1 MVMIEKEGGHEE
13 RENKKQVKNS
23 KKEVTCFSQTKGKG
37 ITKER
42 MLTSLARSFEALS
55 MQTAVQS
62 RSVSMLARLT
72 PTQDSKNRVKR
83 VGRGP
88 GSGLG
93 KTSGRGQKGQKAR
106 GSVPNWFEGGQTPLW
121 KLFPKRGF
129 YRHQKLELNELK
141 LGKIQEFYDKGKL
154 DFLAEGETLTMKH
167 MKDCG
172 LITGSMK
179 DGVVILGDSVKYT
192 APIKIESTKA
202 TQPALESI
210 KQAGGDFTAAYYS
223 RGLGY
228 RAHHSPEWFIE
239 NKGYV
244 PIRARPIARRDIVF
258 YSNPEKNGY
267 LANSDY
273 VKQITVGGAKTKKVA
288 KKTALDIEVEEAAN
302 SDSTIAAA
310 KSFSNNKIVS
320 FAALKL

>member
-1 MVMIEKEGGHEE
+1 
-13 RENKKQVKNS
+13 
-23 KKEVTCFSQTKGKG
+23 
-37 ITKER
+37 
-42 MLTSLARSFEALS
+42 MLASLARSFEALNIR
-55 MQTAVQS
+55 TAAQS
-62 RSVSMLARLT
+62 RSVSMMGRLT
-72 PTQDSKNRVKR
+72 PTQDSKNRVRR

-141 LGKIQEFYDKGKL
+141 LGRIQEFYDKGKL

-179 DGVVILGDSVKYT
+179 DGVVILGDAAKYT

-202 TQPALESI
+202 SQPAMETI
-210 KQAGGDFTAAYYS
+210 KQAGGEFTAAYYS
-223 RGLGY
+223 RGLGF
-228 RAHHSPEWFIE
+228 RAHHSPDWFLE

-258 YSNPEKNGY
+258 YSDAEKNGY
-267 LANSDY
+267 LADSDY
-273 VKQITVGGAKTKKVA
+273 VKQITVGGSKAKKVF
-288 KKTALDIEVEEAAN
+288 KKTALDLEVEEAAK

-310 KSFSNNKIVS
+310 QSFANNKVVS
-320 FAALKL
+320 FADLKL

>member
-1 MVMIEKEGGHEE
+1 ML
-13 RENKKQVKNS
+13 KKGRMESASELRRKSVLEHNIYQGTPRTYLKN
-23 KKEVTCFSQTKGKG
+23 TMFA
-37 ITKER
+37 
-42 MLTSLARSFEALS
+42 SLLRSFDSLS
-55 MQTAVQS
+55 LQNVGQN

-106 GSVPNWFEGGQTPLW
+106 GSIPNWFEGGQTPIW

-154 DFLAEGETLTMKH
+154 DFLKEGESLTMKH
-167 MKDCG
+167 MKECG
-172 LITGSMK
+172 LVTGSMK
-179 DGVVILGDSVKYT
+179 DGVVILGDKDIKYNLPFT
-192 APIKIESTKA
+192 IESTRA
-202 TQPALESI
+202 TGPAMEKI
-210 KQAGGDFTAAYYS
+210 ANAGGKFVSVYYS
-223 RGLGY
+223 RGLGF
-228 RAHHSPEWFIE
+228 RAHHSPQWFIE
-239 NKGYV
+239 NKGHV
-244 PIRARPIARRDIVF
+244 PLRARPIARRDIVF

-267 LANSDY
+267 LADSDY
-273 VKQITVGGAKTKKVA
+273 VNQITIGGSKSKKVV
-288 KKTALDIEVEEAAN
+288 KKTALDLEVEAAVN
-302 SDSTIAAA
+302 NNDSGVAAS
-310 KSFSNNKIVS
+310 KSFANNRIIS